1 LIRALQIVSEL
12 EGITLLQSPN
22 CLSTPSYT
30 NPGFT
35 GVYELGYSHYVTQNM
50 KPSEQEDSGHNT
62 PVKGWL
68 WLAVLGLLV
77 ITVALV
83 LRPQWLETSPPTA
96 TVANNSASP
105 PSGDPSSDTRRSYL
119 PRGIAGPANASAE
132 IVVAEKVVCFARS
145 REELVAAMAKEFQVG
160 VPEEVNRF
168 FAAVQAKD
176 WAAITN
182 QFAALQA
189 YRQSTN
195 RPPGLEKLWPA
206 IQETYGVA
214 EAAHQW
220 PAQQLLDYGQAILG
234 ALRPG
239 MVYVGGTDA
248 GRFIPTLLNETGEGQ
263 PHILLTQNGL
273 ADQTYLDYL
282 RFRYADQL
290 ATLSPTDSQ
299 EGFQRYLT
307 DAQKRLQH
315 DQTNPDGTRQIR
327 PGEDI
332 RVTEGRVH
340 VAGQVAVMAINE
352 QLLRTLMEKNPGLSF
367 ALEESFPLKSFYAEA
382 SVLGPVME
390 LRAGANT
397 APLSAQTASQAVD
410 YWRNATQ
417 AVADGADTTAASR
430 DAYTK
435 LILGQANLF
444 FDRQL
449 SSQAEQAYQLA
460 NQLSPANPDGVF
472 SYVNLLAGQNR
483 FTEARQ
489 VVQTA
494 LNLEPD
500 NKQSREL
507 MIKYESKGKIS
518 RKLTKLARGERLP
531 GWPSRWLNVANNF
544 YLSSGF

>member
-1 LIRALQIVSEL
+1 MV
-12 EGITLLQSPN
+12 
-22 CLSTPSYT
+22 
-30 NPGFT
+30 
-35 GVYELGYSHYVTQNM
+35 
-50 KPSEQEDSGHNT
+50 

-68 WLAVLGLLV
+68 WLAALGLLV
-77 ITVALV
+77 ITIALV
-83 LRPQWLETSPPTA
+83 LRPRPLELPAAGVASNGSTPPNGIS
-96 TVANNSASP
+96 V
-105 PSGDPSSDTRRSYL
+105 SDNRRSYL
-119 PRGIAGPANASAE
+119 PGNIAGQSNVSAAV
-132 IVVAEKVVCFARS
+132 VVAEKVVRFARS
-145 REELVAAMAKEFQVG
+145 REDLVAAMAKEFQVG
-160 VPEEVNRF
+160 VPDEVTRF

-182 QFAALQA
+182 QFAALRA
-189 YRQSTN
+189 AHQSTN
-195 RPPGLEKLWPA
+195 RQPGLEKLWPA
-206 IQETYGVA
+206 IVETFGVA
-214 EAAHQW
+214 EAAQQW

-248 GRFIPTLLNETGEGQ
+248 GRFIPTLLNETGDGA
-263 PHILLTQNGL
+263 PHIVLTQNAL

-299 EGFQRYLT
+299 ESFQRYLA

-327 PGEDI
+327 PGEDV
-332 RVTEGRVH
+332 RVTEGRVQ
-340 VAGQVAVMAINE
+340 VSGQVAVMAINE
-352 QLLRTLMEKNPGLSF
+352 QLLRTLMEKNPALSF

-382 SVLGPVME
+382 SVLGPVTE

-397 APLSAQTASQAVD
+397 APLSAEAASQAVD

-444 FDRQL
+444 FDRKL

-460 NQLSPANPDGVF
+460 NQLNPANPEALFG
-472 SYVNLLAGQNR
+472 YVNLLAGQNR
-483 FTEARQ
+483 ISEARQ

-494 LNLEPD
+494 LQLKPD
-500 NKQSREL
+500 NRQFRDLLENLKP
-507 MIKYESKGKIS
+507 K
-518 RKLTKLARGERLP
+518 
-531 GWPSRWLNVANNF
+531 
-544 YLSSGF
+544 